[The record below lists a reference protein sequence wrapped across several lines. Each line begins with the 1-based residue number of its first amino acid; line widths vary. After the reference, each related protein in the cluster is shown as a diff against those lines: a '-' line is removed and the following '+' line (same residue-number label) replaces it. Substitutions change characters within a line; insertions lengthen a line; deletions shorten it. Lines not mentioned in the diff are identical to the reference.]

1 MISLLIGFFVFLFLA
16 ALFVRVTWWVLRVL
30 LMLITV
36 PLMFLGFGVGF
47 VLLPFIALPVG
58 FLLAQ
63 RR

>member
-16 ALFVRVTWWVLRVL
+16 ALFARVTWWVLRAL

-36 PLMFLGFGVGF
+36 PLMLLGFGVGF